1 MSAITTHRIRIAV
14 QTQTSVNSTWIIPS
28 GEGWP
33 EFLIPNSS
41 FLILPGS
48 SFLIQAQPCA

>member
-1 MSAITTHRIRIAV
+1 MRAPTHRTRIAV